1 MQIIY
6 KDIIIDVKESTPVN
20 ELLKDEIQKAKCK
33 VIACK
38 FNNEIKSL
46 NYKIKSDGKLE
57 LIDLEHKDGMRIYRR
72 GLVYIISKAV
82 CETYPGTLMTI
93 NYQLSNAMFCTV
105 DNLKIT
111 NEVIKN
117 VNNRVKE
124 IINSNLPIE
133 KRFMTKEEAIKFYDK
148 ENTLK
153 GKLQLDLKQ
162 KKEVTLY
169 YCEDYYNYFYGVLP
183 ISTNFVEA
191 YEISK
196 YDDGILIR
204 YPSKENPYQLSEFK
218 DTPKLFATLEEY
230 QELHKVLNVNTL
242 YKLNKI
248 VEKGTIEEYVLLD
261 EALHE
266 KKVGAIADHIAE
278 NKNIKLIAI
287 AGPSSSGKTTFAKRL
302 GLQLRLNGLKPKII
316 SVDNYFVE
324 REETPLD
331 EEGNYDF
338 ESIDAVDTKLLNNDL
353 VKLLK
358 GEEIDAPTFNFHTGH
373 KEYKGNK
380 MQLASDEI
388 LVMEGIHCLNDKLTY
403 LIPKKQKYKI
413 YISALTVLNIDY
425 YNRISTTDTR
435 LIRRIVRDYK
445 FRGYNAVHTLER
457 WPSVNRGEDK
467 NIFTFQ
473 EEADVMFNSSLI
485 YELSVLKKYAIPLL
499 QEIEITSPLY
509 SEAKRIISMLSYFKD
524 IPDEAVPSHSLLRE
538 FIGGSI
544 FKEWYY
550 ASLINNV

>member
-287 AGPSSSGKTTFAKRL
+287 AEPSSSGKTTFAKRL

-544 FKEWYY
+544 FKE
-550 ASLINNV
+550 

>member
-331 EEGNYDF
+331 EDGNYDF

-544 FKEWYY
+544 FKE
-550 ASLINNV
+550 

>member
-358 GEEIDAPTFNFHTGH
+358 GEEIDAPTFNFRTGH

-544 FKEWYY
+544 FKE
-550 ASLINNV
+550 

>member
-331 EEGNYDF
+331 EDGNYDF

>member
-82 CETYPGTLMTI
+82 CETYPGALMTI

-445 FRGYNAVHTLER
+445 FRGYNAIHTLER

>member
-316 SVDNYFVE
+316 SIDNYFVE

-544 FKEWYY
+544 FKE
-550 ASLINNV
+550 

>member
-1 MQIIY
+1 
-6 KDIIIDVKESTPVN
+6 
-20 ELLKDEIQKAKCK
+20 
-33 VIACK
+33 
-38 FNNEIKSL
+38 
-46 NYKIKSDGKLE
+46 
-57 LIDLEHKDGMRIYRR
+57 
-72 GLVYIISKAV
+72 
-82 CETYPGTLMTI
+82 
-93 NYQLSNAMFCTV
+93 MFCTV

-169 YCEDYYNYFYGVLP
+169 YSEDYYNYFYGVLP

-445 FRGYNAVHTLER
+445 FRGYNAIHTLER